1 MLKCE
6 YANREMSTPY
16 RRTDKEL
23 VIGKARFLE
32 DVWNI
37 PAEDIRREEIRLDK
51 IRREAEA
58 AREAAAAAQAAAAM
72 QP

>member
-1 MLKCE
+1 
-6 YANREMSTPY
+6 MSTPY

-51 IRREAEA
+51 IRRADEA
-58 AREAAAAAQAAAAM
+58 AREAAAAAAAM